1 MARPGNP
8 AILAGAA
15 LVGIVLIIVGI
26 LLAVGTHPIRGGGLV
41 VLGLIAL
48 AAGYLVGRRART
60 GRS

>member
-1 MARPGNP
+1 MARSGNP

-26 LLAVGTHPIRGGGLV
+26 VLAVGTHPIRGGGLV

-48 AAGYLVGRRART
+48 AAGVLVDRRART
-60 GRS
+60 GRN